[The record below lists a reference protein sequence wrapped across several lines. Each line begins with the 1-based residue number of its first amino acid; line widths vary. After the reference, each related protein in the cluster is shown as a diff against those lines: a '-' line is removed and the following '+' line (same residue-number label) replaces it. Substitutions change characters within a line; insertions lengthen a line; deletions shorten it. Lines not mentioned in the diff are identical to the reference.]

1 MMTDL
6 RETQDVGVG
15 EESVDGGGGGEE
27 QRGGKTRTMGV
38 LFAPVRHG
46 LDADFRLT
54 QHSDHKG

>member
-15 EESVDGGGGGEE
+15 EGSVDGGGGGGG
-27 QRGGKTRTMGV
+27 GGKTRTMGV
-38 LFAPVRHG
+38 LFDPVRHG